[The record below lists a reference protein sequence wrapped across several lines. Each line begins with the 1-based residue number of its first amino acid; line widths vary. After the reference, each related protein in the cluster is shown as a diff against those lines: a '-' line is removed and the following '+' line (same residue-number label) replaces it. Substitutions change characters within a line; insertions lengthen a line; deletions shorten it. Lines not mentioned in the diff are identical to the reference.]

1 MRPARPSGSLLQ
13 HSRQYATKGS
23 GRRASHDK
31 RRMILLFSS
40 SGAAV
45 ATGATVL
52 GFKDELV
59 KSYEAAERSG
69 RVVAALG
76 VCVNE

>member
-1 MRPARPSGSLLQ
+1 
-13 HSRQYATKGS
+13 
-23 GRRASHDK
+23 
-31 RRMILLFSS
+31 MILLFSS